1 MAEDSLKPIRR
12 VVTGNDQLGRSRVIW
27 DGPAPNT
34 HKGESHMNGWTDFL
48 VWYESPLPL
57 SGDHDDGNLPYDF
70 PGPANGGHLRAVQGK
85 GCPPGYD
92 PSKDPAVVPPHAPKE
107 RPAGRTW
114 DRGGRNIYTSDMHK
128 TETVDYAI
136 LIQGERRLILDD
148 GEVNWRIG
156 DVVIQVGAYHQ
167 WSSPGQGGIVVY
179 DMMAARFVDGPVGLA
194 QGNDTV
200 MRMKKQPGGVKPAR
214 RIVTIDREPGKSSLV
229 EDGPSP
235 DVRID
240 PARPG
245 FASSRMWVTD
255 SHPAK
260 IVLETLH
267 LPHTLEPPPG
277 GSVLRVVTV
286 PPDES
291 WRGKVGAREVQA
303 FFRTMGSPGAST
315 YSPTAPH
322 PYMQKTRTLDF
333 CMVLQGEIVLVLDT
347 QEVRLKAGEVVVQRG
362 TNHAWSNLSSSPA
375 TMAIASHDGKA

>member
-200 MRMKKQPGGVKPAR
+200 MRMKKQPGGGEAGKKDSNDRPGTGQVKP
-214 RIVTIDREPGKSSLV
+214 G
-229 EDGPSP
+229 
-235 DVRID
+235 
-240 PARPG
+240 
-245 FASSRMWVTD
+245 
-255 SHPAK
+255 
-260 IVLETLH
+260 
-267 LPHTLEPPPG
+267 
-277 GSVLRVVTV
+277 
-286 PPDES
+286 
-291 WRGKVGAREVQA
+291 
-303 FFRTMGSPGAST
+303 
-315 YSPTAPH
+315 
-322 PYMQKTRTLDF
+322 
-333 CMVLQGEIVLVLDT
+333 
-347 QEVRLKAGEVVVQRG
+347 
-362 TNHAWSNLSSSPA
+362 
-375 TMAIASHDGKA
+375 